1 MKNLLS
7 GRNNFYKF
15 LAVLTL
21 FKLIIIAVIPITPQE
36 AYYWYFSQNPD
47 LSYFD
52 HPPATA
58 YSIWLGTQ
66 LFGNTVFGVK
76 FMAVI
81 WSLLTNVLLY
91 FITLR
96 YFQKK
101 GDEGNKNSESFT
113 VVLLY
118 NLTVAA
124 SMYSILSVP
133 DSPLMLFWFMIVFSV
148 QEYTLT
154 FKRRWWI
161 VAGICLGLALASKY
175 SAIIILGSVFLY
187 LLFSKEYRY
196 LLVTPYPYLAL
207 VIGALVFSPVIYW
220 NASHEWA
227 SFKFQF
233 VERAEAQKPIQVT
246 YLIQLIVSQLFLL
259 TPLVF
264 VYLIKGVYRYIR
276 NFKKYPD
283 LNLFFFTGIIII
295 GIFSYVSLKSL
306 VKMNWLLPG
315 YLSLVVL
322 SVVILNINLLKKS
335 IWLKIGIGF
344 STFLI
349 IAGFSILIVPNVP
362 LGEGNTW
369 SGWSDAG
376 EKIYKHQQDL
386 GGKANCFMF
395 SNSYKSASLTKFY
408 LPDQQDTY
416 AENIYGKR
424 GLQFDYW
431 GIPDSLKGKD
441 ALYIFT
447 DRHEYDN
454 DLNQVGEYFDRV
466 ELLEKFEYNFYGSH
480 TRTIYCYLAKNYK
493 GP

>member
-1 MKNLLS
+1 LEQLLG

-36 AYYWYFSQNPD
+36 AYYWYYSQNPD

-52 HPPATA
+52 HPPAAA

-66 LFGNTVFGVK
+66 LFGDTVFGVK

-81 WSLLTNVLLY
+81 WSLFINVLLY

-101 GDEGNKNSESFT
+101 GVAENKNSTAFT

-124 SMYSILSVP
+124 SMYSILTVP

-148 QEYTLT
+148 QEYTIT
-154 FKRRWWI
+154 YKRRWWVI
-161 VAGICLGLALASKY
+161 AGICLGLALASKY
-175 SAIIILGSVFLY
+175 SAIIITGSIFLY
-187 LLFSKEYRY
+187 LIFSKEYRY
-196 LLVTPYPYLAL
+196 LLLTPYPYLAL
-207 VIGALVFSPVIYW
+207 VIGAVVFSPVIYW

-233 VERAEAQKPIQVT
+233 VERAQAQKPLQLT
-246 YLIQLIVSQLFLL
+246 YLIQLIISQLFML

-264 VYLIKGVYRYIR
+264 VFFIKGIYKYVR
-276 NFKKYPD
+276 NFRQHTD
-283 LNLFFFTGIIII
+283 LNLLFFTGIIII
-295 GIFSYVSLKSL
+295 AIFSYVSLKSL

-315 YLSLVVL
+315 YLSLFVL
-322 SVVILNINLLKKS
+322 TVVILNLDLLRKS

-344 STFLI
+344 SLFLI
-349 IAGFSILIVPNVP
+349 IVGFSILILPNVP

-376 EKIYKHQQDL
+376 PRIYEHQKKL
-386 GGKANCFMF
+386 GGRANCFIF
-395 SNSYKSASLTKFY
+395 SNGYKSAALTKFY

-416 AENIYGKR
+416 AENIYGGR

-431 GIPDSLKGKD
+431 GIPDSLRGKD

-447 DRHEYDN
+447 DRHEYDSN
-454 DLNQVGEYFDRV
+454 LDQVRKYFDSV
-466 ELLEKFEYNFYGSH
+466 EILEEFEYNFSGSH
-480 TRTIYCYLAKNYK
+480 TRSIYCYLARNYR